1 MAGLVPGTKVKM
13 LAGQTSAPTKQKR
26 QVWAI
31 LAHTNATKAVFELQA
46 DPNRDPAR
54 GQASE
59 NPQPKTSPFK
69 AKCLEP
75 KWLRNVVARLA

>member
-1 MAGLVPGTKVKM
+1 M
-13 LAGQTSAPTKQKR
+13 QKK

-75 KWLRNVVARLA
+75 KWLRTTGGKKMRLCRREEDAVLE